1 MSRWLTA
8 NAPHMTVRSVVAITV
23 VVILQIGALPGWAQG
38 PALDP
43 PVVLDVETKTAVEF
57 PRGITFT
64 VDLGTI
70 LTDAGSRV
78 ELHYTVAGN
87 ETEHLVFVPE
97 SARSGGSAPSIEL
110 LVDLQSQFVP
120 SGVELGFHWEVHNES
135 DEIGRTN
142 PESVTWSDTRWT
154 WETTTTDQVRVH
166 SYDLSPG
173 FVRSI
178 LDSAQSTV
186 TDLEV
191 RFALERS
198 QPIDIWVYASV
209 EDLRGAQQPN
219 SRESIAGASY
229 PGYFLI
235 VAVLTDGNTREVGR
249 VVPHEISH
257 QVLYQATRNPFT
269 SPPVWFD
276 EGLATHYQIGGTD
289 GYLATVIA
297 AHEQGRLFDLQ
308 SLDTTFPFLPA
319 QATLAYAS
327 SWSAIEFIQE
337 RFGDA
342 GIERLI
348 SAFAT
353 GAPFDDAIINALG
366 ISEIDLNDLWQ
377 QWVAQ
382 QPGRMN
388 QSTPVP
394 DQIRSI
400 AA

>member
-1 MSRWLTA
+1 MSPRLTA

-23 VVILQIGALPGWAQG
+23 VIILQIGALPGWAQG
-38 PALDP
+38 PALEP
-43 PVVLDVETKTAVEF
+43 PVVLDIETKTSVEF
-57 PRGITFT
+57 PRGITFA

-70 LTDAGSRV
+70 LTDARSRV

-87 ETEHLVFVPE
+87 ETEHLVFVPD

-120 SGVELGFHWEVHNES
+120 SGVELEFHWEVHNES

-186 TDLEV
+186 TDLEG
-191 RFALERS
+191 RFTLERS
-198 QPIDIWVYASV
+198 RPIDIWVYASV

-276 EGLATHYQIGGTD
+276 EGLATHYQSGGTD
-289 GYLATVIA
+289 GYLAMVIA
-297 AHEQGRLFDLQ
+297 AYEEGRLFDLQ

-337 RFGDA
+337 RFSDA
-342 GIERLI
+342 GIEQLI
-348 SAFAT
+348 AAFAT
-353 GAPFDDAIINALG
+353 GEPIDTAIINALG

-377 QWVAQ
+377 EWVAQ
-382 QPGRMN
+382 QAGR
-388 QSTPVP
+388 VDEFAAIP
-394 DQIRSI
+394 DQIGSI